1 MNSSEGAAAREP
13 VRRSALQPLLSSD
26 LKPVVLIPINTRAW
40 GGQRVLSAGCLF
52 FSLTGVYRGMAPH
65 KHGNIAAPLAG
76 LGRKRSG
83 I

>member
-76 LGRKRSG
+76 SGRKRSG

>member
-1 MNSSEGAAAREP
+1 MNSSEGTAAREP

-76 LGRKRSG
+76 SGRKRSG